1 MAKLFENFASERP
14 DEIALVDERGE
25 STWAEFNERV
35 NRLVNALTAAGYGP
49 DTTVALVA
57 GNRREWIEVSAA
69 CSHTGMTFAPVN
81 WHWASEEVAYVLD
94 DSAAT
99 VVIAGDRFVDLV
111 LDALPL
117 TESDRIELLLVAG
130 DVPDNERVASYEA
143 FLGGGDPAEP
153 TVELLGGPM
162 FYTSG
167 TTGRPKGVRSFLSGG
182 GGIPS
187 EVMALVAASF
197 NDFVPANGRT
207 LLVGPAYHSAQWA
220 FSYFPFINGSGMVL
234 QHGFDQARAL
244 ASIDEYGI
252 THVHLVPTQ
261 FKRFLDLP
269 DDVQAAFD
277 GSSLEVV
284 WHGAAPCPPQIK
296 RRMIEWWGPIISEY
310 YGSTEG
316 AVISAI
322 RSEDWLRKGGSVGRP
337 LPFMEVI
344 VTDDDG
350 NRLEQ
355 GEEGILWFRNER
367 GTDFEYH
374 NAPEKTA
381 EAHLEPG
388 VFSTGDIGYIDDEGY
403 MWLSDRKI
411 DMIISGGVNI
421 YPAEIEGVIASH
433 EAVDDVAVIGVPD
446 DEFGESVKAVVA
458 VEDGIDVGPELT
470 AALQEHCREHL
481 AGYKVPRSVD
491 YVDQLPRTG
500 SGKLQKHIIREPYWA
515 GTGRR
520 I

>member
-1 MAKLFENFASERP
+1 MAKLFEKFATERA
-14 DEIALVDERGE
+14 DEIALADERGE

-35 NRLVNALTAAGYGP
+35 NRLVNGLTAAGYGP
-49 DTTVALVA
+49 DATIALLA

-69 CSHTGMTFAPVN
+69 CGHTGMTFVPIN
-81 WHWASEEVAYVLD
+81 WHWAAEEVAYVLD
-94 DSAAT
+94 DSGANIL
-99 VVIAGDRFVDLV
+99 VVGDRFIDLATAG
-111 LDALPL
+111 LA
-117 TESDRIELLLVAG
+117 ESGGAAIELVLVAG
-130 DVPDNERVASYEA
+130 DVPDDAALGSYEA
-143 FLGGGDPAEP
+143 FLADADPGEP
-153 TVELLGGPM
+153 SVELLGGPM

-182 GGIPS
+182 GGVPS
-187 EVMALVAASF
+187 EVMQLVASSF
-197 NDFVPANGRT
+197 NDFIPPDGRT

-220 FSYFPFINGSGMVL
+220 YSYFPLINGSSMFMR
-234 QHGFDQARAL
+234 HRFDQAESLAL
-244 ASIDEYGI
+244 IDEHSL

-269 DDVQAAFD
+269 EDVRAGFD
-277 GSSLEVV
+277 GSSLKVV
-284 WHGAAPCPPQIK
+284 WHGAAPCPPEIK

-322 RSEDWLRKGGSVGRP
+322 RSEDWLRKGGSVGKP

-374 NAPEKTA
+374 NAPEKTEA
-381 EAHLEPG
+381 AHLEPG
-388 VFSTGDIGYIDDEGY
+388 VFSTGDVGYLDDEGY

-421 YPAEIEGVIASH
+421 YPAEIEGVLAAH
-433 EAVDDVAVIGVPD
+433 PAVDDVAIIGIPD
-446 DEFGESVKAVVA
+446 DEFGELVKAVVA
-458 VEDGIDVGPELT
+458 VEDGIVANDELT
-470 AALQEHCREHL
+470 EALRDHCREHL

-491 YVDQLPRTG
+491 YLDALPRTG
-500 SGKLQKHIIREPYWA
+500 SGKLQKHILREPYWA
-515 GTGRR
+515 GSGRK